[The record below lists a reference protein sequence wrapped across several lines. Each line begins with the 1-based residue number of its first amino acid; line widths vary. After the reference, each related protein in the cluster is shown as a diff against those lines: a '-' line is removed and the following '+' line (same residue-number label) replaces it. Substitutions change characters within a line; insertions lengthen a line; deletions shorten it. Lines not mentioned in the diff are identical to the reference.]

1 MAVDQVAL
9 EGVATILTV
18 VHTGFDVLVGLGLA
32 YVPHSEAG
40 GHGPDMAMLPIVET
54 LDGHSSSCHVP
65 MTEELVHGIVDANDN
80 YPAMHHTAQ

>member
-9 EGVATILTV
+9 EGVVTILTV

-32 YVPHSEAG
+32 YVPHREAG
-40 GHGPDMAMLPIVET
+40 EHGPDMAMLPIVGR

-65 MTEELVHGIVDANDN
+65 MAEELVHGIADANDN
-80 YPAMHHTAQ
+80 YPVMHHTAQ